1 MREEDYAQITVAD
14 WCKVHGI
21 EMIHIANER
30 KTSVAA
36 GRLLKRKGVMAG
48 VPDCYFP
55 IGNEHYPALWIELKI
70 HPNKLTKAQEEFLT
84 RRANQGH
91 AAMCIKGKSSTELAN
106 NVIEFLKGFYGI
118 S

>member
-1 MREEDYAQITVAD
+1 MTEEDYAQITVAD
-14 WCKVHGI
+14 WCKAHNI

-30 KTSVAA
+30 KTNLYQ
-36 GRLLKRKGVMAG
+36 GRILKRKGVMAG

-70 HPNKLTKAQEEFLT
+70 HPNKPTKAQEEFLT

-91 AAMCIKGKSSTELAN
+91 AAMCIKGKSSTELAD
-106 NVIEFLKGFYGI
+106 NVILFLKEFY
-118 S
+118 SL